1 VGVAAHLIE
10 QDRIRLLP
18 NRFLMLNIT
27 NPEQPITD
35 PPRND
40 CHHRT
45 VRVRVRG
52 RTISKRGVCDGDQD
66 RSYTFDIVHIA
77 IIRGI
82 TRSISR
88 THMTFFQQQAPEV
101 LTFRDRSRRFQRLV
115 PGTIAEK
122 DDSQRSSVAERRF
135 AAWWQWESIVQSSSK
150 SP

>member
-1 VGVAAHLIE
+1 MGVAAHLIE

-101 LTFRDRSRRFQRLV
+101 LTEARSRNDR
-115 PGTIAEK
+115 GK